1 VAARED
7 ERGVLV
13 LSRFTGAAR
22 ELTDAVVVNPYDL
35 DELAESIR
43 TAVTMSP
50 EEQRIRMVRMRQAVR
65 ERNIYWWAGRLLRE
79 LSRIPEE
86 ALGKLP

>member
-1 VAARED
+1 M
-7 ERGVLV
+7 

-22 ELTDAVVVNPYDL
+22 ELTDALLVNPYDL

-43 TAVTMSP
+43 TAVTMSA
-50 EEQRIRMVRMRQAVR
+50 EEQRLRMVRMRQTVR
-65 ERNIYWWAGRLLRE
+65 EHNIFRWAGLLLRD

>member
-1 VAARED
+1 
-7 ERGVLV
+7 
-13 LSRFTGAAR
+13 
-22 ELTDAVVVNPYDL
+22 
-35 DELAESIR
+35 
-43 TAVTMSP
+43 
-50 EEQRIRMVRMRQAVR
+50 MRQTVR

>member
-1 VAARED
+1 M
-7 ERGVLV
+7 

-22 ELTDAVVVNPYDL
+22 ELTDAIVVNPYDL
-35 DELAESIR
+35 DELAEAIR
-43 TAVTMSP
+43 TAVTMP
-50 EEQRIRMVRMRQAVR
+50 AEEQRTRMLRMRQSVR
-65 ERNIYWWAGRLLRE
+65 EHNIYRWAGLLLRD

>member
-1 VAARED
+1 
-7 ERGVLV
+7 
-13 LSRFTGAAR
+13 
-22 ELTDAVVVNPYDL
+22 
-35 DELAESIR
+35 
-43 TAVTMSP
+43 MSP
-50 EEQRIRMVRMRQAVR
+50 LPQLAPGASATVGAIHADAALCLRLAAMGFRIGQRIRMVRMRQTVR